1 MQKKNSKWKKTCE
14 AETPSSIL
22 FYTRIDNRVKF
33 VWSLKQCVA
42 VGSIH
47 VENWIIWK
55 QKGLGKRG
63 GRSYNRVIENKRWN
77 ILYIGTREGERENE
91 WERVTNL
98 ERVKKRMCMC
108 VCDGGEWREEGFVK
122 AVINCDSIIN

>member
-1 MQKKNSKWKKTCE
+1 MSTLYYEDRHWVVLRNIPCGFSLLYFASVFATCYYDLKKTDKWKKMCE

-22 FYTRIDNRVKF
+22 FYTRIDDRVKF

-63 GRSYNRVIENKRWN
+63 GRLYNRVIEYK
-77 ILYIGTREGERENE
+77 
-91 WERVTNL
+91 
-98 ERVKKRMCMC
+98 
-108 VCDGGEWREEGFVK
+108 
-122 AVINCDSIIN
+122 S